1 MLELSRDL
9 DYDGIALALT
19 EALTKA
25 GQAEAL
31 GLNDPAL
38 LRFTGQQPFVN
49 APKLQPLKWH
59 GFDTLQAIMTHYS
72 NVLDSVFYEVL
83 DIPLRELEQLKT
95 LTVRCRCP
103 SIPVH
108 AFLLAQKSIHCHSH
122 VSPAAGDVYEMSWR
136 PPATILNFFA
146 FPQVSFHSNPIGSQQ
161 ACVGRSRNEQAGLWG
176 QVNYH
181 GEKTEQVS
189 SHNVRLPKDSSVAD
203 VLEALR
209 MQLPEDKRPAA
220 LRLLEVFY
228 SKIYKVTSSCRTP
241 THAPTLPSAPTPLAL
256 DTSPP
261 ALRRSHPCSAHTQL
275 TYCIWTEPAGSV
287 TGCVSA

>member
-136 PPATILNFFA
+136 PPATILNFLL
-146 FPQVSFHSNPIGSQQ
+146 FHKCPSIQIPLVPSRHVWGGAGMNRRVCG
-161 ACVGRSRNEQAGLWG
+161 GR
-176 QVNYH
+176 
-181 GEKTEQVS
+181 
-189 SHNVRLPKDSSVAD
+189 
-203 VLEALR
+203 
-209 MQLPEDKRPAA
+209 
-220 LRLLEVFY
+220 
-228 SKIYKVTSSCRTP
+228 
-241 THAPTLPSAPTPLAL
+241 
-256 DTSPP
+256 
-261 ALRRSHPCSAHTQL
+261 
-275 TYCIWTEPAGSV
+275 
-287 TGCVSA
+287 